1 MASSQPALGVI
12 PGLLSSGSHQ
22 VPENISIHATI
33 TSQGLNLKQ
42 AGILAK
48 APTEQAPQREPN
60 SLPGASKNVTHKP
73 PCNLKPSLHSPSHLL
88 KETPLNVL
96 TGCLS

>member
-1 MASSQPALGVI
+1 MASPQPALGVV
-12 PGLLSSGSHQ
+12 PGLLSPGSHQ
-22 VPENISIHATI
+22 VPETVSSHATV
-33 TSQGLNLKQ
+33 TSQDLKP

-60 SLPGASKNVTHKP
+60 SVPGASKNVTHKP
-73 PCNLKPSLHSPSHLL
+73 PCNLKPNPHSPSHPL
-88 KETPLNVL
+88 KGTPLNPL